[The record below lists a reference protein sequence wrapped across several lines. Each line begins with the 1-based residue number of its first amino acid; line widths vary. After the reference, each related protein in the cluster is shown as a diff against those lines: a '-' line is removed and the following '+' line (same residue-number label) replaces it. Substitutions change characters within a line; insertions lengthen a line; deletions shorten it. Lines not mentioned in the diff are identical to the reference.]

1 MKCIYPD
8 MITSITAS
16 EEDGSFPVANLS
28 DDHPKKVWKGTS
40 RDAVLTVVA
49 SAGGAL
55 AVIATN
61 ATSITVAISSG
72 QTLVW
77 DTGIA
82 WASGITW
89 DTSGDQ
95 DTTELSTLPGDTTG
109 ALWSQFA
116 AARTGSF
123 SATVTLTAAAGD
135 TIQAGIVRCGTANDY
150 KDPQYGIAEG
160 LVDYS
165 IVKELNNGAT
175 YFRKRD
181 VVRTFDFKLLEDR
194 DTDFYE
200 FMLTVSKAMGPTP
213 IAWRIRG
220 TATDNKWIVFARH
233 EQMPKGRHS
242 SPDNSE
248 IFISLIEVL

>member
-8 MITSITAS
+8 KITSISAS
-16 EEDGSFPVANLS
+16 EADASFPVTNLS
-28 DDHPKKVWKGTS
+28 DAHPKKVWKGTS
-40 RDAVLTVVA
+40 RDAVLTVIA

-61 ATSITVAISSG
+61 ATSITVVISTG

-82 WASGITW
+82 WISGIVW
-89 DTSGDQ
+89 DTTGDA
-95 DTTELSTLPGDTTG
+95 DTTELSLLDGDIDG
-109 ALWSQFA
+109 AIWSQFA
-116 AARTGSF
+116 SART
-123 SATVTLTAAAGD
+123 SAFTATITLTADAGE

-150 KDPQYGIAEG
+150 KDPQYGISES
-160 LVDYS
+160 LIDYS
-165 IVKELNNGAT
+165 IIKELNNGAT

-200 FMLTVSKAMGPTP
+200 FMLTVSRAMGPTP
-213 IAWRIRG
+213 IVWRIRG

-233 EQMPKGRHS
+233 EKMPKGKHG
-242 SPDNSE
+242 SPTYSD
-248 IFISLIEVL
+248 ILISLIEVL